1 MSEALGL
8 ENVVVGEG
16 AFRLGPISLEVEP
29 GRTLAV
35 VGPNG
40 AGKSS
45 LLRALA
51 GLRRPRSGRV
61 HRPGPAAWL
70 PPPGEVQTALDVL
83 TVVTLGRAS
92 RRPWAPDLS
101 PADRAVARAAL
112 TDIGL
117 ADLADRPFDTLS
129 SGQRQLALIARLTV
143 QDAPVCLVDEPTALL
158 DPVHSA
164 RVAAALSGL
173 AQQGRTVVIATHD
186 LALAARA
193 DRVLLLGPEPVELA
207 PAEGL
212 SPERLA
218 QVFGAPV
225 GVCPCCG
232 HPAVM
237 AAPDDTIGS
246 RV

>member
-1 MSEALGL
+1 MTGILRL
-8 ENVVVGEG
+8 EDVVVGEG
-16 AFRLGPISLEVEP
+16 TFRLGPISLEVEP

-51 GLRRPRSGRV
+51 GLRRPRSGRI

-92 RRPWAPDLS
+92 RRPWAPDLL
-101 PADRAVARAAL
+101 PVDRDAARAAL
-112 TDIGL
+112 IEIGL

-173 AQQGRTVVIATHD
+173 AQQGRIVVIATHD
-186 LALAARA
+186 LTLAARA
-193 DRVLLLGPEPVELA
+193 DRLLLLGAEPAELA
-207 PAEGL
+207 PQEAL
-212 SPERLA
+212 SPARLV

-225 GVCPCCG
+225 NVCPCCG
-232 HPAVM
+232 QPAVM
-237 AAPDDTIGS
+237 ATPDDTIGS
-246 RV
+246 

>member
-1 MSEALGL
+1 MTGILRL
-8 ENVVVGEG
+8 DDVVVGEA

-83 TVVTLGRAS
+83 TVVTLGRAA

-101 PADRAVARAAL
+101 PADRDAARAAL
-112 TDIGL
+112 IDIDIGL
-117 ADLADRPFDTLS
+117 AELADRPFDTLS

-173 AQQGRTVVIATHD
+173 AQQGRIVVIATHD

-193 DRVLLLGPEPVELA
+193 DRLLLLGAEPVELA
-207 PAEGL
+207 PQQAL

-225 GVCPCCG
+225 SVCSCCG
-232 HPAVM
+232 QPAVM
-237 AAPDDTIGS
+237 ATPDDTIGS
-246 RV
+246 